1 MSEQQPAEGA
11 DRPRPVIEVTIAAPV
26 GAVWASLRDPA
37 LIRRWH
43 GWHYEGLDDE
53 VALIFGTEGADD
65 DAHVLQ
71 ANAGD
76 RFEVEAVEGGSR
88 VRITR
93 AAFVPG
99 DEWSAYYDDITDGW
113 VSFLNQLRFMHEQH
127 PDAERRTVF
136 LMGRGRPGAIERLLD
151 SVPTAVGELVYSADR
166 SAARGAVARPRARAT
181 HRRGE
186 GARAGRDG
194 SADRRCVGHCDQ
206 LRTRRGRVRRR
217 LEALG
222 RLVAGRVSGRCAR
235 PDLSRK

>member
-53 VALIFGTEGADD
+53 VALIFGTEGAND

-136 LMGRGRPGAIERLLD
+136 LMGRGRPGAIERLPD

-166 SAARGAVARPRARAT
+166 QRGVLLPDLGPGLLIAVAKEPAPDET
-181 HRRGE
+181 
-186 GARAGRDG
+186 GALIVDASAIVTSYGRDEG
-194 SADRRCVGHCDQ
+194 EFDGDWKRWDAWW
-206 LRTRRGRVRRR
+206 RV
-217 LEALG
+217 EF
-222 RLVAGRVSGRCAR
+222 
-235 PDLSRK
+235 PDAAPAQI